1 MPLICIR
8 TLLTNHSRLKV
19 QIKKS
24 QLTANVMFTADNWDR
39 TLLLD
44 AWHRGQLQWRHRDW
58 CRSRPEASIQRM
70 KQKKKERKT
79 RNQVE
84 MSRIS
89 AEYALIL
96 SFKIPVLT
104 EEWDFHSDE
113 KSFHHPQLQ
122 IDTVFGHAERQLRSD
137 AAYWIIL
144 ITPIWQKMGERAA

>member
-1 MPLICIR
+1 M
-8 TLLTNHSRLKV
+8 KV

-24 QLTANVMFTADNWDR
+24 QLTANAMFTADNWER

-58 CRSRPEASIQRM
+58 WRSRPEASIQRM

-96 SFKIPVLT
+96 SFKIPALT
-104 EEWDFHSDE
+104 EEWDSHCDE

-122 IDTVFGHAERQLRSD
+122 IDTVFGHEQRQLRSD
-137 AAYWIIL
+137 AA
-144 ITPIWQKMGERAA
+144 